1 MKITKSTIQQII
13 KEEVEAELHELH
25 KQQLIHEGILR
36 TFFNA
41 LKGIPGGMLQNIKEW
56 MASKVLDW
64 IGVDKGTP
72 FHKIAV
78 NFFGNLEMDD
88 LAAIMSGDQKC
99 ITLTSELAGGFT
111 EYLAEKVPNMLG
123 IKSDGWFA
131 GAYRESLG
139 EEFLSDL
146 NQNIGA
152 AICELNFSRL
162 FGGGDDDKENI
173 NEIRKMLQE
182 ESNKYIQLREEK
194 EEKEE
199 REKDDKW
206 IQGAEKDIEERG
218 TEGVCTGDKFGSA
231 SCPEGSKRYNLA
243 KTFREMAKDRKK
255 KE

>member
-41 LKGIPGGMLQNIKEW
+41 LKEIPGGMLQNIKEW

-64 IGVDKGTP
+64 VGVDKGTP

-99 ITLTSELAGGFT
+99 VTLTSELAGGFT
-111 EYLAEKVPNMLG
+111 EYLAEKVPSMLG

-139 EEFLSDL
+139 EEFLNNL

-162 FGGGDDDKENI
+162 FGGGEDEEENI
-173 NEIRKMLQE
+173 SEIRKMLQE
-182 ESNKYIQLREEK
+182 ESSKYIRLREEK
-194 EEKEE
+194 KEKKSDDNWI
-199 REKDDKW
+199 EKAVNPEHEGYCTPMTKKTCTPKRK
-206 IQGAEKDIEERG
+206 AFAMTMKD
-218 TEGVCTGDKFGSA
+218 
-231 SCPEGSKRYNLA
+231 LA
-243 KTFREMAKDRKK
+243 KERASSKTV
-255 KE
+255 